1 MIGKASALLERG
13 ATAIHRL
20 ISRQTPSHVAFN
32 YCLALPRF
40 CNGNRRLPRRPN
52 DPRATLNDIIF
63 HRMIRDDWSPL
74 QQSCV
79 DKEHAKAFAQ
89 ARAPGVKVART
100 EAIFHLQESTS
111 TAEVA
116 AWLAPYLGRKLVV
129 KPTHSYGSILYLDEA
144 IETRRLAQFVRYAK
158 RNFFHAARETQYR
171 HLKRKLIVEENLAP
185 DQRLNDYKFSCANGK
200 VLHGRMD
207 VGRFTPDHRR
217 ALFTVPDFTIIP
229 VRCGGL
235 DFPDRIVEPPHL
247 AEMIEISAQ
256 LSRGFD
262 FVRVDLYDTPDGVYF
277 GEYTFT
283 PSAGGCSYS
292 DEDIAVEMARRLRAA
307 SAEQFAQKGIEALA
321 PGIGGHEPAV
331 AALKK
336 APLAQ
341 AS

>member
-1 MIGKASALLERG
+1 MAGKASALLERG
-13 ATAIHRL
+13 TTAIHRL
-20 ISRQTPSHVAFN
+20 ISRQLPSHVTLN
-32 YCLALPRF
+32 YCLALPHF
-40 CNGNRRLPRRPN
+40 CQGNRRLPRRPN
-52 DPRATLNDIIF
+52 DARATLNDVIF
-63 HRMIRDDWSPL
+63 HRMIRDEWSPV

-79 DKEHAKAFAQ
+79 DKEHAKAFALAQ
-89 ARAPGVKVART
+89 APGVKVART
-100 EAIFHLQESTS
+100 AAIFRLQQSTG

-116 AWLAPYLGRKLVV
+116 AWLAPYLGQKLVV
-129 KPTHSYGSILYLDEA
+129 KPTHSYGSILYLDEM
-144 IETRRLAQFVRYAK
+144 IDTRRLAQFVRHAK

-171 HLKRKLIVEENLAP
+171 RLEKKLIIEENLAP

-247 AEMIEISAQ
+247 NEMIEISAQ

-262 FVRVDLYDTPDGVYF
+262 FVRVDLYDTPEGVYF
-277 GEYTFT
+277 GEFTFT

-292 DEDIAVEMARRLRAA
+292 DETIAIEMARRLRAA

-321 PGIGGHEPAV
+321 SGIGGHEPAV
-331 AALKK
+331 AGLKK